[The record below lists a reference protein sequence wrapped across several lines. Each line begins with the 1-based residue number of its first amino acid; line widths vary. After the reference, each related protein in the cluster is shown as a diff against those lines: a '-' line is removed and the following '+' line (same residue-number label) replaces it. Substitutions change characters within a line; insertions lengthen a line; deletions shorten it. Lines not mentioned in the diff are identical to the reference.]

1 MATLLLKAGFIAA
14 VLLASAAPIRPAD
27 AQMTG
32 GELTNRAQMRMADD
46 LAKRDLRVTACA
58 FYYTVGTKGVKEAR
72 DKYELIVQ
80 SLDPEQQEKCLKGAR
95 EVLAK
100 AP

>member
-1 MATLLLKAGFIAA
+1 MTALLLKMGCVAVALLLSAAA
-14 VLLASAAPIRPAD
+14 VRPAD
-27 AQMTG
+27 AQMTRA
-32 GELTNRAQMRMADD
+32 ELTNRAQIRMADD

-72 DKYELIVQ
+72 DKYERIIQ
-80 SLDPEQQEKCLKGAR
+80 SLDSVQREECLKGAR

-100 AP
+100 TP